1 MLWDMHLMAL
11 EKIKFFNIAKNQ
23 TADTDYSS
31 SLYTSTSFNRTQFE
45 NRNITRTESTFHV
58 YYCSSRDYK
67 LLYWL
72 DLFAAAIVPF
82 SFMIVID
89 AVLIVSIFRSRQRI
103 RLLVSDIRRIS
114 SKDRKFS
121 ITSISLNFVI
131 LIFNAPTTIFSML
144 HIGEDYAELPTV
156 RLLQNFFHFLFYSH
170 YALGFYI
177 QLAVNSIIRKEFL
190 RMMRLD
196 VDANSGTDVTAKSS
210 NIVSEFKVVANVTP
224 PV

>member
-1 MLWDMHLMAL
+1 MLWDMHLTAL
-11 EKIKFFNIAKNQ
+11 ERIKFFNVAKNQ

-31 SLYTSTSFNRTQFE
+31 SYTSTSFNRTQFGTK
-45 NRNITRTESTFHV
+45 NMTRTESTVHV

-103 RLLVSDIRRIS
+103 RLLVADIRRIS

-144 HIGEDYAELPTV
+144 HIGEDYAQLPTV

-170 YALGFYI
+170 YALGFYV

-196 VDANSGTDVTAKSS
+196 VDANSGTDVNAKSS
-210 NIVSEFKVVANVTP
+210 NIVSELKVVANVTP